1 MLKEKLILL
10 LLTVILSPDNSWG
23 QLGFELSGGAKQHG
37 QARITSTLTGSS
49 SILGNQAGMT
59 EVTKFSAEI
68 AASRRYNI
76 KGLDLFEL
84 GLTYTTNSGSFG
96 ICLLQY
102 GLDEYKETKVGLAY
116 AKSLDTKTSIGIQLD
131 ALGLTVPEFGSK
143 IFYTAEIGFYSKL
156 TSNIHLGAHLFSPVA
171 IDLDGENIIPTR
183 LRLGP
188 KFIISERLNALV
200 EFEKI
205 IDSDPSF
212 KAAVMYRFENNISF
226 ALGVKPTHS
235 EISFGFTYQFH
246 SDISMSGAFQYDDIL
261 GTTPSVGMSYI
272 KQ

>member
-1 MLKEKLILL
+1 MLREKLILL
-10 LLTVILSPDNSWG
+10 TLAVFLSCNDSWG
-23 QLGFELSGGAKQHG
+23 QLGFELAGGASQKG
-37 QARITSTLTGSS
+37 LAGITSSNTGSS
-49 SILGNQAGMT
+49 SILGNQAGMV
-59 EVTKFSAEI
+59 EVDKFSAEL

-96 ICLLQY
+96 LSLIQY
-102 GLDEYKETKVGLAY
+102 GLDEYKETKIGLAY
-116 AKSLDTKTSIGIQLD
+116 AKRLDSKSSIGIQLD

-143 IFYTAEIGFYSKL
+143 ISYTVEVGFYSKM
-156 TSNIHLGAHLFSPVA
+156 TSSIHLGAHLFSPVS
-171 IDLDGENIIPTR
+171 IELNEGNIIPTR

-188 KFIISERLNALV
+188 KFIISEDLNAFL

-212 KAAVMYRFENNISF
+212 KAAILYRFEKNISF
-226 ALGVKPTHS
+226 AIGVIPTHS
-235 EISFGFTYQFH
+235 EFSFGFTYQFH
-246 SDISMSGAFQYDDIL
+246 SDISMSGAFQYDDLL

-272 KQ
+272 KN